1 MLECFRSNRQSGNVG
16 WSLSLDLILQVDR
29 DGIHDNDG
37 GFFIL
42 WTAINDGILF
52 LLMEVL
58 VIVEDWF
65 FFVLYVYTDSSAKHD
80 KEMLKILSSIIII
93 FC

>member
-1 MLECFRSNRQSGNVG
+1 MLEHEASLKWTEIRVDGQMYFFRKD
-16 WSLSLDLILQVDR
+16 W
-29 DGIHDNDG
+29 

-65 FFVLYVYTDSSAKHD
+65 LFVLYVYTDSSAKHD
-80 KEMLKILSSIIII
+80 KEMMKILSSIIII